1 MATRWLGGI
10 TALGIVLLT
19 LAWWLGWF
27 AREDELVAQTRA
39 VMEKPRDEQ
48 TKEEQHDLRDAWR
61 ERFRGLSDEQRQAMF
76 ETMMPVFIPL
86 MMGQFER
93 EYDKYMAMTPEEQ
106 RAKLDA
112 RIDSMERRGGPGGQG
127 AQGGG
132 GGGPRN
138 MDPKRMAEFQKKWL
152 AFTTPEQ
159 RAKLD
164 NGIQIFNNRREE
176 RGLQPIQI
184 PGGGM
189 F

>member
-1 MATRWLGGI
+1 MATRWFGGI
-10 TALGIVLLT
+10 AALCVVVLCLF
-19 LAWWLGWF
+19 WWLGWF
-27 AREDELVAQTRA
+27 GGEDELVAQTRA
-39 VMEKPRDEQ
+39 VMEKPREDQ
-48 TKEEQHDLRDAWR
+48 TKEEQQDLRDAWR
-61 ERFRGLSDEQRQAMF
+61 ERFSGLTDEQRQAMF
-76 ETMMPVFIPL
+76 ETMMPVFIPM

-93 EYDKYMAMTPEEQ
+93 EYDKFMAMSPEEQ
-106 RAKLDA
+106 QAKLDD
-112 RIDSMERRGGPGGQG
+112 RIDRMEQRGGPGGQG
-127 AQGGG
+127 GPGGG

-164 NGIQIFNNRREE
+164 NGIQIFNNRRQE
-176 RGLQPIQI
+176 RGLAPIQI